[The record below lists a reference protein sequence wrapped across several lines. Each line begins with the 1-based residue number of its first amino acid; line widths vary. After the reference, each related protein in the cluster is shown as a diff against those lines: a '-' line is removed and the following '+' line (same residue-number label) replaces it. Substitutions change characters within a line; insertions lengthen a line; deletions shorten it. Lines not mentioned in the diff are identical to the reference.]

1 MQVYIDGVS
10 IADYICSV
18 GRKQLPR
25 EGSLSVALGETI
37 RAHLKGSQAGLAT
50 EVGVSLR
57 TLERWLSGERP
68 MPVDSLYAIAEVIG
82 VSASDLVSEALRRRD
97 SQGAPTLTQAD
108 VAPAAENRDGIDPA
122 EGDYDSGA

>member
-25 EGSLSVALGETI
+25 EGSLSAALGETI
-37 RAHLKGSQAGLAT
+37 RARLKGSQAGLAT
-50 EVGVSLR
+50 EIGVSLR

-82 VSASDLVSEALRRRD
+82 MSAADLVSEALRRRD
-97 SQGAPTLTQAD
+97 SHGAPTLTQAD
-108 VAPAAENRDGIDPA
+108 VAPAAENREGIDEA
-122 EGDYDSGA
+122 DYTA